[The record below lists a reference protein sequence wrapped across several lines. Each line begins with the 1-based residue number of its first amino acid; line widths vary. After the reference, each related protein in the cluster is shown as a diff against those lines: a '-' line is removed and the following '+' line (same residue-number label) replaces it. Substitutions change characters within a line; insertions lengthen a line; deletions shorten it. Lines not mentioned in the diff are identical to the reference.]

1 MNSLPMGFPSLL
13 PPAFIRCIV
22 GGVFLVALCLLSAP
36 IIGYAQQPG
45 AAAQVPE
52 ALTIRQPVLR
62 EVQGSQSQLY
72 QLTLSAGVYL
82 HVVVEQKGLDV
93 VVMLFDPAGVKLLEV
108 DSPNG
113 KDGEEPIYFLAN
125 APGIYRLEVR
135 SPAKD
140 AAGKYAIEVK
150 EMRQA
155 VAQDSIFIKAHQL
168 FEAGLNGYRAV
179 GTLASRK
186 AGIQQ
191 FEEAIPLWQQLGN
204 TAKEAASVNFIGEI
218 YYSLSDFPKAL
229 GYFSQAL
236 PLSQRAQDRTLEGNI
251 LNNTALTYF
260 STGDTQKSLDYFLPA
275 LNLLRSTGDKGSE
288 AVTLS
293 NIGLVYN
300 RIGEKQKALEYYNQ
314 ALPLRREAKDPFGE
328 AYTLTSL
335 GGVYQSLGESEKAL
349 DYFERSLMLRRQV
362 QDMRGEGVTLNNIG
376 LVYEGLGDKQK
387 ALENFTQALALNQ
400 KTGAKLSEA
409 ASLKNIGSIYTQ
421 LGDTQKA
428 LENLNQSLALCQSI
442 GEPRGEAV
450 ALHNLGKLYNQ
461 IGDKPT
467 ALNYLK
473 QALGIVRGI
482 SEKTAEI
489 EIEYNIAHTEALA
502 GNLNKAV
509 EGVER
514 AIRLVESLRTKV
526 EIQQLRAAYFAALI
540 KPYELYTDLL
550 MRLHRQEPGKKYLE
564 AAIQASERARARTL
578 LESLTEAN
586 ADIRQGIDATLL
598 QREHELKTQLNTKAF
613 QVTRILIGKNS
624 EAQKDLA
631 RRELEAISNQLQE
644 HEAKIRQT
652 SPKYAAL
659 TQPQPLALADIQQQV
674 GEADSLLLE
683 YSLGDERSY
692 LFAITRDWV
701 KSYELPGRAE
711 IETKA
716 KQLLETLTARNQT
729 VNFETL
735 EERKERVIRVEA
747 GFTNAA
753 TALSQVILAPLA
765 AELSD
770 KRLLIVSD
778 GALQYI
784 PFAVLP
790 KPQASKAYGAP
801 LGLTNEIVNLP
812 SASMLAVLQ
821 REHQNRKPATKTL
834 AVFADPVFDKSDE
847 RLSLARTH
855 PKKELPVVAQARNRP
870 GSRGNSS
877 TSQTS
882 PAALNTQ
889 GRSKAAKPQTGSP
902 PKLTTASP
910 QSPSAESDLTRATR
924 EAGVKSEGFLLPR
937 IAFTRLEAKA
947 IARLVPASQAK
958 VAIDFEANKTAA
970 LSHDLSQYRF
980 VHFATHGF
988 LNTTHPELSGIAL
1001 SLVDEEGKEQDGFL
1015 RAHEIYN
1022 LKLPAELVVLS
1033 GCRTG
1038 LGKEIR
1044 GEGLI
1049 GLTRGF
1055 MYAGASRVLVS
1066 LWDVSDEATAEF
1078 MTRFYRAMLGK
1089 TPLSPAAA
1097 LRVAQSSMAKDRRWS
1112 APYYWAAFVLQG
1124 DPK

>member
-1 MNSLPMGFPSLL
+1 MNSRSLHSL
-13 PPAFIRCIV
+13 SPFSRQFSGCPV
-22 GGVFLVALCLLSAP
+22 GSAFLVVVYLLSAS

-45 AAAQVPE
+45 GAPQEPQ

-62 EVQGSQSQLY
+62 QVNGSESQVY
-72 QLTLSAGVYL
+72 QLTLSAGLYV
-82 HVVVEQKGLDV
+82 HAAVEQKGVDV
-93 VVMLFDPAGVKLLEV
+93 VVTLFDPAGVKLHEI

-113 KDGEEPIYFLAN
+113 KDGEEPVFFLTN
-125 APGIYRLEVR
+125 TSGVYRLEVR

-140 AAGKYAIEVK
+140 AAGQYVVEVK
-150 EMRQA
+150 ELRQA

-179 GTLASRK
+179 GTSASRK
-186 AGIQQ
+186 AGILQ

-218 YYSLSDFPKAL
+218 YYSLGEFPKAL
-229 GYFSQAL
+229 GYFNQSL
-236 PLSQRAQDRTLEGNI
+236 PLSRTAGDRTLEGNI
-251 LNNTALTYF
+251 LNNIALTYF
-260 STGDTQKSLDYFLPA
+260 STGDTHKSLEYFIPA
-275 LNLLRSTGDKGSE
+275 LNLLRSTGDLGSE

-293 NIGLVYN
+293 NIGLVYD
-300 RIGEKQKALEYYNQ
+300 RMGEKQKALEYFNQ

-328 AYTLTSL
+328 AYTLGGL
-335 GGVYQSLGESEKAL
+335 GALYRSLGENEKAL
-349 DYFERSLMLRRQV
+349 DYFERSLLIRRAV

-376 LVYEGLGDKQK
+376 LIYEALGDKQK
-387 ALENFTQALALNQ
+387 ALDNYTQALALNQ

-409 ASLKNIGSIYTQ
+409 ASLKNIGSIYVQ

-428 LENLNQSLALCQSI
+428 LENLNQSLTLCQSI

-450 ALHNLGKLYNQ
+450 ALHNLGKLYNKL
-461 IGDKPT
+461 GDKPT
-467 ALNYLK
+467 ALNYLR
-473 QALGIVRGI
+473 QALAIVRGI

-489 EIEYNIAHTEALA
+489 EIEYNIAQTEALA

-509 EGVER
+509 EGIER
-514 AIRLVESLRTKV
+514 AIKLVESLRTKV

-550 MRLHRQEPGKKYLE
+550 MRQYRQEPAKKYLE
-564 AAIQASERARARTL
+564 AAIQSSERAKARTL

-586 ADIRQGIDATLL
+586 ADIRQGIEAALL
-598 QREHELKTQLNTKAF
+598 LRERELKAQLNIKAY
-613 QVTRILIGKNS
+613 QVTRILSGKNS
-624 EAQKDLA
+624 DAQKDSA

-683 YSLGDERSY
+683 YALGDERSY
-692 LFAITRDWV
+692 LFVIARNSINA
-701 KSYELPGRAE
+701 YELPGRAE

-716 KQLLETLTARNQT
+716 KQLLEALTARNKI
-729 VNFETL
+729 VPFETVD
-735 EERKERVIRVEA
+735 ERRERVRRVEA
-747 GFTNAA
+747 GFTKAA
-753 TALSQVILAPLA
+753 TALAQVILAPLA
-765 AELSD
+765 AELNS

-790 KPQASKAYGAP
+790 MPEASRAYGEA

-821 REHQNRKPATKTL
+821 RESQNRQPAPKTL
-834 AVFADPVFDKSDE
+834 AVFADPVFDKSDA
-847 RLSLARTH
+847 RLGFA
-855 PKKELPVVAQARNRP
+855 KAQHKRESQVIAQSRNRA
-870 GSRGNSS
+870 GSRGNSPAPQTAASNRQINSDAATLQTNSASTRPVS
-877 TSQTS
+877 TSKS
-882 PAALNTQ
+882 D
-889 GRSKAAKPQTGSP
+889 SK
-902 PKLTTASP
+902 
-910 QSPSAESDLTRATR
+910 ESDLTRAAR
-924 EAGVKSEGFLLPR
+924 EAGVRSEGFSLPR

-947 IARLVPASQAK
+947 IARLVPASQSK
-958 VAIDFEANKTAA
+958 VAIDFDANKTAA
-970 LSHDLSQYRF
+970 LSDDLSQYRF

-1001 SLVDEEGKEQDGFL
+1001 SLVTEEGKEQDGFL

-1044 GEGLI
+1044 GEGLM

-1097 LRVAQSSMAKDRRWS
+1097 LRAAQSSMAKDRRWS
-1112 APYYWAAFVLQG
+1112 APYYWAAFILQG
-1124 DPK
+1124 EPK